1 MPPVTRAMLC
11 AFDPL
16 EVNGEDI
23 RAEPIEDRKRRL
35 ADPLRLPH
43 DAIVFNEAFTG
54 DGGVI
59 NKHACG

>member
-16 EVNGEDI
+16 EVNGE
-23 RAEPIEDRKRRL
+23 RHPAEPIEDRKRRL

-59 NKHACG
+59 KHACG